1 MWGYAE
7 VEHKRTAGKLDH
19 SGCIYVHQQTKG
31 GKWTLYIITIE
42 MFDYLGIPD
51 CTAIKEDAN
60 QNPINSY
67 IKQHNVIL

>member
-1 MWGYAE
+1 
-7 VEHKRTAGKLDH
+7 
-19 SGCIYVHQQTKG
+19 
-31 GKWTLYIITIE
+31 